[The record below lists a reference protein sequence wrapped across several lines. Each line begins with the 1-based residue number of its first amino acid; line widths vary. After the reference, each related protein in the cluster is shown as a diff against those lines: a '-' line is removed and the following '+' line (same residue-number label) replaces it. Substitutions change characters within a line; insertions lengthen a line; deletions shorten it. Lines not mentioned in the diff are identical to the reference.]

1 PGNVRELSNIVER
14 MFHMSDSD
22 VIDETLIPEAIR
34 NYLSLNIYEQ
44 ASSFNESSY
53 SPTWTKQ
60 KMQSK
65 QVIPFKQALNNFEK
79 EYLRNSLNKYETLE
93 EAADALQIS
102 LSTLMRKKR
111 KYKLTK

>member
-1 PGNVRELSNIVER
+1 
-14 MFHMSDSD
+14 
-22 VIDETLIPEAIR
+22 
-34 NYLSLNIYEQ
+34 
-44 ASSFNESSY
+44 
-53 SPTWTKQ
+53 
-60 KMQSK
+60 MQSK